1 MTTTSEVKTVAP
13 IFGDPHK
20 IGRLGQILE
29 NISYTSNGLR
39 KNLFDFMAIP
49 DWVDDEEEFLE
60 DLIEYANS
68 DLNRIIDNVN
78 KIKEILPDG
87 D

>member
-1 MTTTSEVKTVAP
+1 MTSEVKLKTVVP
-13 IFGDPHK
+13 IVDNLYEIERLDK
-20 IGRLGQILE
+20 IVQDIR
-29 NISYTSNGLR
+29 STSHYLQQ
-39 KNLFDFMAIP
+39 NLFDLMFIP

-78 KIKEILPDG
+78 KIKEILPDE